1 MTTIREIARKSG
13 YSPATVSR
21 LLNNDPT
28 FSITPEAR
36 EKILKTARKL
46 GYHNPYS
53 TNTNYHIG
61 VIFSVTPQQ
70 EIEDTYFNDLRH
82 SLISASQQNNFD
94 LDFFNNINEINSFDG
109 IFAIG
114 NFSKEE
120 LNFIKKSNVKCV
132 FVDSNPNPCN
142 FTSVQPNL
150 QNIIKTAI
158 DIFLEN
164 NLQKIG
170 YVGGTS
176 WNSPKKDIR
185 ELSFEN
191 YLSQLDLL
199 NIDYIFIGNSFKVE
213 EGYHLGKRTAAY
225 FIEKNFPE
233 ALIIG
238 SDSLAIGVLQAFEEH
253 HINVPNDIKIVSI
266 NDINIAQYTSPSLT
280 SFHIDLNELG
290 KIATDTLLEMLIN
303 DQFSNRQILLNAT
316 PIFRDSFYP
325 QKNRL

>member
-13 YSPATVSR
+13 YSPETVSR
-21 LLNNDPT
+21 LLNNDST

-46 GYHNPYS
+46 GYHNSYS

-82 SLISASQQNNFD
+82 SLISASQQNNFK
-94 LDFFNNINEINSFDG
+94 LDSFDG

-114 NFSKEE
+114 NFSEKE
-120 LNFIKKSNVKCV
+120 LDFIKRSNVKCV
-132 FVDSNPNPCN
+132 FVDSNPNPRN

-164 NLQKIG
+164 NLRKIG

-176 WNSPKKDIR
+176 WNSQKKDIR

-191 YLSQLDLL
+191 YLSQFNLL
-199 NIDYIFIGNSFKVE
+199 NSDYIFIGRSFKVE
-213 EGYHLGKRTAAY
+213 EGYDLGKNIGTL
-225 FIEKNFPE
+225 FSKKEVPE

-238 SDSLAIGVLQAFEEH
+238 SDSLAIGVLQALEEQH
-253 HINVPNDIKIVSI
+253 LDVMYRIIS
-266 NDINIAQYTSPSLT
+266 
-280 SFHIDLNELG
+280 
-290 KIATDTLLEMLIN
+290 
-303 DQFSNRQILLNAT
+303 R
-316 PIFRDSFYP
+316 
-325 QKNRL
+325 